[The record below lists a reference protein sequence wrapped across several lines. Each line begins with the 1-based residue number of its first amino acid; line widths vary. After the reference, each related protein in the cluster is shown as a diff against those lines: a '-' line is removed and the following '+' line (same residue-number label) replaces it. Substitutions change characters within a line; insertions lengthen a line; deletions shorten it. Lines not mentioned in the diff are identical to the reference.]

1 MIIDSINPKKEKK
14 VKKKRTKNIEIQKQS
29 IIQCDENKEREK
41 KKININ
47 IISEKELDGNDQ
59 SNTIEQDNLKKSKNV
74 F

>member
-1 MIIDSINPKKEKK
+1 MIIDSLNPKKEKK
-14 VKKKRTKNIEIQKQS
+14 VKRKRTKNIEIQKQS
-29 IIQCDENKEREK
+29 IIQCVENKEREK

-59 SNTIEQDNLKKSKNV
+59 SNTIEQDNFRKSKNV

>member
-1 MIIDSINPKKEKK
+1 MIIDSLNPKKEKK
-14 VKKKRTKNIEIQKQS
+14 VKRKKTRNIEIQKQS
-29 IIQCDENKEREK
+29 IIQCVENKEREK

-59 SNTIEQDNLKKSKNV
+59 SNTIEQDNFRKSKNV